1 MPLADW
7 SEWEKAIRTAW
18 LADATFAAMLGAA
31 DAFLMKGQ
39 PEGQVPYPMA
49 VWTTNR
55 RGKSL
60 VDNGEGIYRPDISIS
75 FFATSSYR
83 TRDIADYAAET
94 FRMPSNFWNQLL
106 TDNWKVEI
114 LTCLDVMDGGFS
126 RQMNTGEMVYEMV
139 TDWQAKICRRT

>member
-18 LADATFAAMLGAA
+18 LADATFAAMLGSA

-49 VWTTNR
+49 IWSTNR
-55 RGKSL
+55 TGKSL

-75 FFATSSYR
+75 IFATKPYVAR
-83 TRDIADYAAET
+83 NIADYARET
-94 FRMPSNFWNQLL
+94 FRIPSAFSNQLT
-106 TDNWKVEI
+106 TDDWRVDSMI
-114 LTCLDVMDGGFS
+114 CLDVMDGGFS
-126 RQMNTGEMVYEMV
+126 RQMNTGETIYEMV
-139 TDWQAKICRRT
+139 TDWQAFICRRT